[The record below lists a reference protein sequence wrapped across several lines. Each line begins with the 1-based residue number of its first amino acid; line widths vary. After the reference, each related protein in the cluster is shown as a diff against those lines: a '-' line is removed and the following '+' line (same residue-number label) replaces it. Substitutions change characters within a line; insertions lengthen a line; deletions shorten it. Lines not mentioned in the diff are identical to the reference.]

1 LAPGGRIRV
10 GRDASEV
17 LAEGVVAATQLG
29 IRQHVVG
36 LGDVLEPLLGLGVLV
51 DVGVVLARQPAV
63 GPLDVGRVGIAG
75 DSEDLVEVLGHQDAL
90 VATTTAAGR
99 RSLSSGP

>member
-1 LAPGGRIRV
+1 MAPGGRIRV
-10 GRDASEV
+10 GRDAPEV
-17 LAEGVVAATQLG
+17 LAECVVAATQLG

-51 DVGVVLARQPAV
+51 DVGVVLARQPAI
-63 GPLDVGRVGIAG
+63 GALDVGRVGIAG
-75 DSEDLVEVLGHQDAL
+75 DPEDLVEVFGHQDAL